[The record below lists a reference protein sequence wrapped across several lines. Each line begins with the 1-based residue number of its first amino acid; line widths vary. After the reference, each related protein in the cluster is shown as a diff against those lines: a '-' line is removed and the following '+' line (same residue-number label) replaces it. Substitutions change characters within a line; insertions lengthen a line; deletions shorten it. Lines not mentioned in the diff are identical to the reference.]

1 MAKKT
6 KTNTKVVALFG
17 LLLMV
22 FVGIGVIM
30 LVPEANPFPEPQ
42 MMGQIPDNSPVACTL
57 EFAPVCGE
65 DGFTYSNTCH
75 AEASGTTV
83 IHEGMCEAESLFEQL
98 YG

>member
-17 LLLMV
+17 LVLMI
-22 FVGIGVIM
+22 FIGIGVVM
-30 LVPEANPFPEPQ
+30 LVPEANPFEPQ
-42 MMGQIPDNSPVACTL
+42 MGQIPTNSPVACTL

-83 IHEGMCEAESLFEQL
+83 RHEGECEPQSLFDQL